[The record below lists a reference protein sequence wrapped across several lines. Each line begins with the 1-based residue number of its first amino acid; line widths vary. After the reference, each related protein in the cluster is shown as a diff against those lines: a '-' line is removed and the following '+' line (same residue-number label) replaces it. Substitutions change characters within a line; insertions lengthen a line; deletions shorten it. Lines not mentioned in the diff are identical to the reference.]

1 MPMTWHAKRGCE
13 SDNRGRQS
21 EQWPQECMEPMR
33 VCIGHESVAEA
44 LNLEEQE
51 RREVCMKNL

>member
-1 MPMTWHAKRGCE
+1 VAT
-13 SDNRGRQS
+13 
-21 EQWPQECMEPMR
+21 R

-44 LNLEEQE
+44 LNLKEQG